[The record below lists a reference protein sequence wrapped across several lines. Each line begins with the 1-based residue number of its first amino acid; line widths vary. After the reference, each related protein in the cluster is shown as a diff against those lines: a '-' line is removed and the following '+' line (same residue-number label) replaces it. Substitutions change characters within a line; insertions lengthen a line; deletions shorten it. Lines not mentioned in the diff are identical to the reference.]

1 MRRNKITSSG
11 CGKEGKTNTAR
22 CQITKKWKQN
32 TANNNDN
39 KNKSNKEGERKDQ
52 HQENHNGKNFQER
65 KLNLLFL

>member
-11 CGKEGKTNTAR
+11 YGKEGKTNTAR

-32 TANNNDN
+32 TANNNN